1 MKRSLAGF
9 CTLLL
14 LVTPATWAQTSQGEA
29 ETLDDRQPAENVRG
43 GAVYE
48 RAPGRIVDF
57 ARARHMGLR
66 DARLAAQRTG
76 ETSALAPEPG
86 TITGVGS
93 AQNPFL
99 GLISSFLNTGL
110 GGAFNTGTGTGGGTG
125 SAGGSSSGLPP
136 EVIQMLTSFGID
148 VNSLNLK
155 ANQNSDADAAAP
167 AKVAETSQ
175 TSTTQEERDFVV
187 RWADAMLSTMFTSL
201 TVAMSLQNTDFVDLL
216 KDLFRP
222 LFGLEDPDADASD
235 GTTSSS
241 HGNSERAYCQCEHG
255 AGLCP
260 AVYRSRIC

>member
-14 LVTPATWAQTSQGEA
+14 LITPVTWAQTSQGGA

-48 RAPGRIVDF
+48 RAPGRVVDF

-86 TITGVGS
+86 TITGLGS
-93 AQNPFL
+93 SQNPYL

-110 GGAFNTGTGTGGGTG
+110 GGAFNTGTGDTG
-125 SAGGSSSGLPP
+125 SAGGTSSGLPP

-155 ANQNSDADAAAP
+155 ANQNSDADVTAP
-167 AKVAETSQ
+167 AKAAETSQ
-175 TSTTQEERDFVV
+175 ASTTQEERDFVV

-201 TVAMSLQNTDFVDLL
+201 TVAVSLQNTDFVDLL

-222 LFGLEDPDADASD
+222 LFGLEDPNADASD

-241 HGNSERAYCQCEHG
+241 RGHSERVYRQCEHSD
-255 AGLCP
+255 GLCP
-260 AVYRSRIC
+260 VAYRSWIC